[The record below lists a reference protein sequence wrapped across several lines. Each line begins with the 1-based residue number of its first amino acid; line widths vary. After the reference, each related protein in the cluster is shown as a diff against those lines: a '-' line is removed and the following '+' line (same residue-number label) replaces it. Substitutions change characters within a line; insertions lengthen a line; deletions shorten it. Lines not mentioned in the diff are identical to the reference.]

1 MADNHLLSILSKKVE
16 LFKALRSRIWNEME
30 EYIKKVLENDGE
42 LGNDNYY
49 ESISSL
55 LTLEWK
61 VNKQI
66 AQLKRIAERY
76 AVQGARA

>member
-1 MADNHLLSILSKKVE
+1 MADNTLLDILSKKVE

-42 LGNDNYY
+42 LGNDSYY

-66 AQLKRIAERY
+66 AQLKYPLTADPMPLSS
-76 AVQGARA
+76 